1 VNYADFIATAWNDH
15 ADDAAAVARRL
26 AEPQAQPATA
36 ADVAPFARLVTHV
49 YGEHL
54 ARWQDGI
61 DLLAALRALPS
72 WKEGGDAAAAV
83 ARGIAALRYAGGS
96 DTSLAGLGG
105 DDAVMALATAASA
118 LGEQGDFARAG
129 IAYNDALARAAAAA
143 SLSLPAARAL
153 AIGGNGLATA
163 LEQKPA
169 RSAAE
174 TATMLAAARGG
185 LDYWRIAGGW
195 LEEERA
201 LYRLARSLLQAGDPV
216 AAGENAR
223 RCVAVCEANGAP
235 AFERYFGHAVVAIA
249 ARAAGDDDGYALARA
264 RALACY
270 AEVPADERRWCAQE
284 QRELGAA
291 GA

>member
-1 VNYADFIATAWNDH
+1 MNYADFIATAWNDH
-15 ADDAAAVARRL
+15 AEDADAVARRL
-26 AEPQAQPATA
+26 AEPQAQPPTTS
-36 ADVAPFARLVTHV
+36 DMVPFARLVTHV

-54 ARWQDGI
+54 ARWQAGV
-61 DLLAALRALPS
+61 DLLAALRTQPS
-72 WKEGGDAAAAV
+72 WEEGGDAAAAV
-83 ARGIAALRYAGGS
+83 ARGIAVLRYAGGS
-96 DTSLAGLGG
+96 DTTLAGLGR
-105 DDAVMALATAASA
+105 DDAVMVLATAASA
-118 LGEQGDFARAG
+118 LGEQRQFARAG
-129 IAYNDALARAAAAA
+129 AAYDEALTRAAATP
-143 SLSLPAARAL
+143 SLSVAAARAL
-153 AIGGNGLATA
+153 AIAGNGLATT

-223 RCVAVCEANGAP
+223 RCVAVCEAHAAP
-235 AFERYFGHAVVAIA
+235 AFETYFGHAVVAIA
-249 ARAAGDDDGYALARA
+249 ARAAGDLDGYAVARA

-270 AEVPADERRWCAQE
+270 AQVPAAERPWCAQE
-284 QRELGAA
+284 QGELGAA
-291 GA
+291 GD